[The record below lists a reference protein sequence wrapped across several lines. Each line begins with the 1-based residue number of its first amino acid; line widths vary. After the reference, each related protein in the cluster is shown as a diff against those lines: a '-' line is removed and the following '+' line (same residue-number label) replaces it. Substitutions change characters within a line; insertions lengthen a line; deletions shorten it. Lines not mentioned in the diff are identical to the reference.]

1 MPIWVNILLTI
12 VIILINIVLC
22 SIFYFLAS
30 NNYPQN
36 DLAFPVSGYYNFL
49 YKNEKSIYA
58 ICLGFLI
65 ILICTFKK
73 DASLNAIF
81 NNRVCSLFNR
91 IGYGYLAAIE
101 LVTYLLYCLG
111 ELEVELNALNIFYTT
126 WGLIFVLTVI
136 GVLIVIVFE
145 IPMRIICKQLLKM
158 KFADE
163 EIDKIENIL

>member
-1 MPIWVNILLTI
+1 MLLTFVI
-12 VIILINIVLC
+12 SLVIIILC
-22 SIFYFLAS
+22 SIFLIFVNI
-30 NNYPQN
+30 NNDEIEKEVYKYLKF
-36 DLAFPVSGYYNFL
+36 DVKWYHNFF
-49 YKNEKSIYA
+49 YKNEKSIFA
-58 ICLGFLI
+58 VCIGFLI